1 MLDYEWNNS
10 LTVDY
15 PNLTATGITHIA
27 DVDLRKPIPQHLQE
41 LELDGDI
48 IWEVGFDPQFVVSYS
63 NINATANNWNAKT
76 PYAEF
81 VKWCNIES
89 FGG

>member
-1 MLDYEWNNS
+1 LDYEWNNS

-15 PNLTATGITHIA
+15 PDLRATGISQIA
-27 DVDLRKPIPQHLQE
+27 DVDLRKTMPQHLME
-41 LELDGDI
+41 SDHPGDI
-48 IWEVGFDPQFVVSYS
+48 IWEVGFDPQYVVSYS
-63 NINATANNWNAKT
+63 NINATSNNWNAKT